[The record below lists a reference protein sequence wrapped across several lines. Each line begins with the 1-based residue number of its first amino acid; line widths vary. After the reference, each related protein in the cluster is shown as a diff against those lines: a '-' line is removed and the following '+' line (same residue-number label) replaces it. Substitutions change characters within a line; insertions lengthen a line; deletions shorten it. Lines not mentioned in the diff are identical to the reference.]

1 MKKFQILLM
10 SFVLS
15 FGFASCSSDG
25 AAEPVGTAR
34 VAVELTDAP
43 GDYEAVFVDVEDVMI
58 KTTAEGGE
66 EEGWESLEGV
76 NTGEYDLLTL
86 TGGMTELLVDTEIE
100 AGHLH
105 QIRLVLGDNNYAVIE
120 SEAGAEEEHR
130 LDLQTP
136 SAQES
141 GLKLLVDQELKAG
154 AEYTFIL
161 DFDVDE
167 SVVATGS
174 GSYILKPVIRVSVE
188 ENSGTVTGL
197 VVSSAESVKVTAQ
210 SSNAEVNAY
219 TNSEGKYELHGLP
232 EGTYLITAI
241 PEDGSGLA
249 VGQVNNIKVAQGA
262 SVVLDPIILEDEE

>member
-1 MKKFQILLM
+1 MKKFQILLTLFVFSF
-10 SFVLS
+10 SFV
-15 FGFASCSSDG
+15 SCSSDDPAG
-25 AAEPVGTAR
+25 PMGTAK
-34 VAVELTDAP
+34 VTVELTDAP
-43 GDYEAVFVDVEDVMI
+43 GDYEAVFVDVEGVMI
-58 KTTAEGGE
+58 KTSAEGGE
-66 EEGWESLEGV
+66 EEGWVSLAGV
-76 NTGEYDLLTL
+76 NTGAYDLLTL
-86 TGGMTELLVDTEIE
+86 TGGMTELLVETEIE

-120 SEAGAEEEHR
+120 NEVGVEEEHR
-130 LDLQTP
+130 LNLQTP

-141 GLKLLVDQELKAG
+141 GLKLLVDKELKAG

-174 GSYILKPVIRVSVE
+174 GSYILKPVIRVSVK
-188 ENSGTVTGL
+188 ENSGSVTGL

-241 PEDGSGLA
+241 PEDGLGLA
-249 VGQVNNIKVAQGA
+249 VGQVNNIRVGQGA
-262 SVVLDPIILEDEE
+262 SVVLDPIILEDQE